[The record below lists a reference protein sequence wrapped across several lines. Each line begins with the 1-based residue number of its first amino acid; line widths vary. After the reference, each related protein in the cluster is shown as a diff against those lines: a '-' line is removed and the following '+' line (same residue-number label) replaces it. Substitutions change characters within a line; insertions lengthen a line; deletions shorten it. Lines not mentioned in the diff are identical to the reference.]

1 MMALLVLEN
10 AHWFWLSL
18 GGLLLAAEM
27 LGAGGYL
34 LWSGIAALLTGIL
47 TWLLPLDWTWQCIA
61 FAVLTV
67 AAALLWWQWLRRRI
81 EKQPP
86 PVLNQRGQQLIGL
99 HTTLTEPLVNGFG
112 RVSIGDSS
120 WRVQAE
126 QDLPAGTVVE
136 IIAVEGITLRV
147 KPRS

>member
-1 MMALLVLEN
+1 MVLLVLEN

-47 TWLLPLDWTWQCIA
+47 AWLLPLDWTWQCIA

-112 RVSIGDSS
+112 RVNIGDSS

>member
-1 MMALLVLEN
+1 MALLVLEN